1 MRTAKELFRS
11 SPDFKGYQEIVANA
25 AFESACNA
33 ALLVMI
39 EDLPKHTG
47 DPAASWDCHCQIVG
61 ARKVLEKLSELH
73 LKDEAPTK
81 EKWPTLKYETRTPP
95 PKIK

>member
-11 SPDFKGYQEIVANA
+11 SPDFKGYQEIIANA

-47 DPAASWDCHCQIVG
+47 APSDSWDAHCQIVG

-73 LKDEAPTK
+73 LKDEP
-81 EKWPTLKYETRTPP
+81 EKIVK
-95 PKIK
+95 PKGIDYSVGRRP